1 MKLIIIGP
9 QGSGKG
15 THAKKLAA
23 LLGILHISTGDLLR
37 ELAAQPTKEGA
48 EIKDM
53 LATGALFSDDF
64 MLQILRKRLDK
75 PDAEKGFI
83 LDGFPRTLNQ
93 ANILEQITKIDRAIY
108 LNVPDNECVRRLAGR
123 KTCTHCG
130 SIYGNENPPKKDGK
144 CDNCGSTLRVRE
156 DDKEETIRKRLGLYH
171 QQTEPILDLYRRDCK
186 LVEINIQPFR
196 SPDENF
202 RDVCGALGI

>member
-1 MKLIIIGP
+1 MRRFQDEARKNEAASFANKNWRGICKMKLIIIGP

-93 ANILEQITKIDRAIY
+93 ANILEQITK
-108 LNVPDNECVRRLAGR
+108 
-123 KTCTHCG
+123 
-130 SIYGNENPPKKDGK
+130 SIW
-144 CDNCGSTLRVRE
+144 C
-156 DDKEETIRKRLGLYH
+156 
-171 QQTEPILDLYRRDCK
+171 
-186 LVEINIQPFR
+186 NI
-196 SPDENF
+196 
-202 RDVCGALGI
+202 IIWM